1 MVKLN
6 NALIKLYNNLS
17 PEGKASFVGNRYM
30 YNRVSN
36 EGRYI
41 SLVDAQK
48 AYIMSI
54 VLQSN
59 LDKKLP
65 QKNYANQPSIV
76 KEILTDD
83 TPQGKDL
90 IEALNKYEMP
100 IPEFYRSMLGI
111 TEWTAGMPLYYQRL
125 PEEVKDIPTEQS
137 EQMQQ
142 LIAQYS

>member
-1 MVKLN
+1 
-6 NALIKLYNNLS
+6 
-17 PEGKASFVGNRYM
+17 M